1 MAEVVR
7 ALITALQAVV
17 DEADDTGCDD
27 CYVVSADVIKQ
38 AQRALKKAEKANGRS
53 CQDAD

>member
-1 MAEVVR
+1 MAEVVKTLIS
-7 ALITALQAVV
+7 ALRAVV
-17 DEADDTGCDD
+17 DDADDTGCDD

-53 CQDAD
+53 CQNAD